1 LYKSNIMNVDLTK
14 YEYTPLKGEALK
26 KAILEHFNQSPRF
39 LNLLHEINSLP
50 PAMKEQFDEALK
62 DYVKSLKD
70 IKVS

>member
-1 LYKSNIMNVDLTK
+1 MNE
-14 YEYTPLKGEALK
+14 YQYTPLKGEALK

-50 PAMKEQFDEALK
+50 PDMKQQFDEAMK
-62 DYVKSLKD
+62 DYVRSLND